1 MNTASPSS
9 RYPSITL
16 VGHVFAPIGMGE
28 HVRCTFR
35 SLGRAAVRARVMDI
49 YGLSQPESGH
59 LREFSPHTTVEFS
72 DINIFHI
79 NGDEVQQALAH
90 VTYNTPLTGYSIVY
104 PAWELARY
112 PAEWAAQLD
121 RFDEIWAP
129 SAFIA
134 DTLRGACSKPVH
146 HMPLGTEVQLDH
158 FASRRWFGIPDQDFC
173 FLFFFDIKSYIQRKN
188 PQAVLQA
195 FAKLLQQRPFAR
207 TRLVVK
213 VNGFDASQ
221 PNHAEFLRSL
231 EALGSRIK
239 MITDVLDDD
248 QVKNLV
254 RCCDCFVSLHRSEGF
269 GRGMAEAMYL
279 GKPVIA
285 TAYSGNLDFMTR
297 DVSLLVDYRLIPV
310 GEGDYPHWQA
320 QVWADPD
327 ISRAVN
333 DMLWV
338 LDHPEEARQLGEKA
352 RLHMLTQ
359 FSFRPTGV
367 RYRQR
372 IEEIW
377 ASH

>member
-1 MNTASPSS
+1 MNTGQAS

-49 YGLSQPESGH
+49 YGLSQPESSQ
-59 LREFSPHTTVEFS
+59 LREFTPHTTAEFS

-90 VTYNTPLTGYSIVY
+90 VTYNTPLTGYNIVY

-112 PAEWAAQLD
+112 PREWALQLD

-134 DTLRGACSKPVH
+134 ETLREACSKPVH

-158 FASRRWFGIPDQDFC
+158 FTSRRSFGIPDEDFC

-195 FAKLLQQRPFAR
+195 FAKVIAQRPYTR

-221 PNHAEFLRSL
+221 ASHAEFRQSL
-231 EALGSRIK
+231 EALGGRTK
-239 MITDVLDDD
+239 LITDVLTDD

-269 GRGMAEAMYL
+269 GRGMAEAMYV
-279 GKPVIA
+279 GKPVIG
-285 TAYSGNLDFMTR
+285 TAYSGNLDFMAD
-297 DVSLLVDYRLIPV
+297 DVSLRVGYTLVQVKD
-310 GEGDYPHWQA
+310 GDYPHWQN
-320 QVWADPD
+320 QVWAEPDVEQAARHMLAVLDDPD
-327 ISRAVN
+327 QS
-333 DMLWV
+333 
-338 LDHPEEARQLGEKA
+338 RQLGARA
-352 RLHMLTQ
+352 RLHMLRH

-377 ASH
+377 AAV